1 MGKGTFVGIGFGPIQ
16 SGLFLYEAFR
26 SGGFNRLVVAEV
38 VPDLVAAVN
47 RSGGRFRVN
56 VATADGIE
64 RHEVS
69 GVELYNPREPDGR
82 RALIEAVAEASELS
96 TALPSVSFYGRGEPG
111 DVADL
116 LSSGLRL
123 KARRRGPPAI
133 LYTAENNNHAAEI
146 LDRLLA
152 PLLADVPSGTWQS
165 LNTVIGKMSGV
176 VTDAAQIREQG
187 LAPLTEGAER
197 AVLVEAF
204 NRILITRI
212 LLPGFARR
220 IAVFEEKDDLL
231 PFEEAKLFGHNA
243 THALMGYTLKRDG
256 FAWMADAARVP
267 DLLSLAR
274 AAFLEESGVA
284 LCRKHRGV
292 DPLFTESGYRA
303 YADDLLDRMLNPHLR
318 DSVDRVT
325 RDPKRKLGWD
335 DRLVGT
341 MRMALS
347 QGVEPARFAQGAAAA
362 LDLLRRDDRRPVEVV
377 LDDIWAGAPQ
387 TERKAIQQRILGQT

>member
-1 MGKGTFVGIGFGPIQ
+1 
-16 SGLFLYEAFR
+16 
-26 SGGFNRLVVAEV
+26 
-38 VPDLVAAVN
+38 
-47 RSGGRFRVN
+47 
-56 VATADGIE
+56 
-64 RHEVS
+64 
-69 GVELYNPREPDGR
+69 
-82 RALIEAVAEASELS
+82 
-96 TALPSVSFYGRGEPG
+96 
-111 DVADL
+111 
-116 LSSGLRL
+116 
-123 KARRRGPPAI
+123 
-133 LYTAENNNHAAEI
+133 
-146 LDRLLA
+146 
-152 PLLADVPSGTWQS
+152 
-165 LNTVIGKMSGV
+165 
-176 VTDAAQIREQG
+176 
-187 LAPLTEGAER
+187 
-197 AVLVEAF
+197 
-204 NRILITRI
+204 
-212 LLPGFARR
+212 
-220 IAVFEEKDDLL
+220 VFEEKDDLL

-243 THALMGYTLKRDG
+243 THALMGYALKRDG

-274 AAFLEESGVA
+274 DAFLEESGVA

-387 TERKAIQQRILGQT
+387 TERKAILQRILGQT

>member
-56 VATADGIE
+56 VATASGIE

-146 LDRLLA
+146 LDRLLT

-176 VTDAAQIREQG
+176 VTDAVQIR
-187 LAPLTEGAER
+187 
-197 AVLVEAF
+197 
-204 NRILITRI
+204 
-212 LLPGFARR
+212 
-220 IAVFEEKDDLL
+220 
-231 PFEEAKLFGHNA
+231 
-243 THALMGYTLKRDG
+243 
-256 FAWMADAARVP
+256 
-267 DLLSLAR
+267 
-274 AAFLEESGVA
+274 
-284 LCRKHRGV
+284 
-292 DPLFTESGYRA
+292 
-303 YADDLLDRMLNPHLR
+303 
-318 DSVDRVT
+318 
-325 RDPKRKLGWD
+325 
-335 DRLVGT
+335 
-341 MRMALS
+341 
-347 QGVEPARFAQGAAAA
+347 
-362 LDLLRRDDRRPVEVV
+362 
-377 LDDIWAGAPQ
+377 
-387 TERKAIQQRILGQT
+387 